1 MFKRREG
8 TLRDGDSGGSCP
20 LMLLALLA
28 APTGL
33 AVVVWHALEGV
44 WS

>member
-8 TLRDGDSGGSCP
+8 TLRDGNGGGSCP

-28 APTGL
+28 LPAGL
-33 AVVVWHALEGV
+33 IVIVWHALEGV
-44 WS
+44 WN